1 MLFKTTEQHEAL
13 RAQIRAFAE
22 AEVKPQAFLMDK
34 ENLFPDEAI
43 KKLGKM
49 GLMGIPYPKEYG
61 GAGLDALSYAIAVE
75 ELSRVDG
82 GTGVILSA
90 HVSLGSW
97 PIFAYGTEEQK
108 QKYLVPLAKG
118 EKIGAFG
125 LTEPNAGSDAGG
137 TETTAVDKG
146 DHWLLNGG
154 KIFITNAPKADTY
167 VVFAV
172 TTPDIGTRGISAFIV
187 EKGWEGFSFGDHYD
201 KMGIRSSS
209 TAELIFNDVKVP
221 KENLLGKEGQGFKI
235 AMSTLDGGRIGIAAQ
250 ALGIAQGAYEA
261 AVEYA
266 KERVQFGK
274 PIGFNQ
280 SIGFKL
286 ADMATKLRCARLLI
300 YSAADLK
307 EHHEPY
313 GTESAMAKMYASDI
327 ALEVTNDAVQIFGG
341 TGFLKGMDVERM
353 YRDAKIT
360 TIYEGTNE
368 IQRVVISAAIM
379 GKPPKSESG
388 SSSRPKKPAPVTGVR
403 KRILLKEG
411 SAADQV
417 NALVEHLKKDG
428 HDFTVG
434 IPMDTPIS
442 QAERVVS
449 AGQGIGDKKNMKLV
463 EDVARAAGAAVGS
476 SRPVAETLK
485 YVPLDRYVGMSA
497 GQGIGDKKN
506 MKLVEDVARAAGAA
520 VGSSRPVAETL
531 KYVPLD
537 RYVGMSGQKFKGNL
551 YIACGISGAIQHLK
565 GIKDASTIVAIN
577 KNGNAPIFKNCDY
590 GIVGDVNEILPLLAA
605 ALDTGEK
612 QPAPPMV
619 KMKRPAPPKP
629 EPIGKRYVC
638 GGCGYEYVPELGDP
652 DAEVAPGTL
661 FENLPEE
668 WVCPECAEG
677 KDMFI
682 EA

>member
-1 MLFKTTEQHEAL
+1 MLFQTTAEHEQL
-13 RAQIRAFAE
+13 RAKIRAFAE
-22 AEVKPQAFLMDK
+22 EEIKPIAFSLDQ
-34 ENLFPDEAI
+34 ENRFPDEAV
-43 KKLGKM
+43 KKLGEM

-61 GAGLDALSYAIAVE
+61 GAGLDILSYAIAVE
-75 ELSRVDG
+75 ELARIDG
-82 GTGVILSA
+82 GSGVILSA
-90 HVSLGSW
+90 HVSLGSF
-97 PIFAYGTEEQK
+97 PIFAYGNEEQK

-118 EKIGAFG
+118 EKIAAFG

-137 TETTAVDKG
+137 TETTALDKG
-146 DHWLLNGG
+146 DYYLLNGG

-187 EKGWEGFSFGDHYD
+187 EKGWEGFEFGDHYD
-201 KMGIRSSS
+201 KLGIRSST

-221 KENLLGKEGQGFKI
+221 KENLLGKEGEGFKI

-250 ALGIAQGAYEA
+250 ALGIAQGAYEQA
-261 AVEYA
+261 LDYA

-274 PIGFNQ
+274 PIAAQQGI
-280 SIGFKL
+280 SFKL
-286 ADMATKLRCARLLI
+286 ADMATKLRCARFLV
-300 YSAADLK
+300 YSAAELK
-307 EHHEPY
+307 EAHSSYSMEA
-313 GTESAMAKMYASDI
+313 AMAKMYASDI

-368 IQRVVISAAIM
+368 IQRVVIASHIIGRMKKSSGGGGSRSAA
-379 GKPPKSESG
+379 
-388 SSSRPKKPAPVTGVR
+388 KKPAPIT
-403 KRILLKEG
+403 
-411 SAADQV
+411 
-417 NALVEHLKKDG
+417 G

-434 IPMDTPIS
+434 IPVDTPIA

-449 AGQGIGDKKNMKLV
+449 AGKGIGSRENMKLI
-463 EDVARAAGAAVGS
+463 EDLAKAAGAAIGS

-485 YVPLDRYVGMSA
+485 YVPL
-497 GQGIGDKKN
+497 N
-506 MKLVEDVARAAGAA
+506 
-520 VGSSRPVAETL
+520 
-531 KYVPLD
+531 

-565 GIKDASTIVAIN
+565 GIKDASAIVAIN

-590 GIVGDVNEILPLLAA
+590 GIVGDVAEILPLLTE
-605 ALDTGEK
+605 ALGTGEK

-619 KMKRPAPPKP
+619 KMKRPPVPKP
-629 EPIGKRYVC
+629 EPIGKSYVC
-638 GGCGYEYVPELGDP
+638 GGCGYEYIPEIGDE
-652 DAEVAPGTL
+652 DAEIAPGTL
-661 FENLPEE
+661 FEKLPED

-677 KDMFI
+677 KEQFI

>member
-1 MLFKTTEQHEAL
+1 MLFQTTQAHEEL
-13 RAQIRAFAE
+13 RAKIRAFAE
-22 AEVKPQAFLMDK
+22 EEVKPIAFMLDQQN
-34 ENLFPDEAI
+34 EFPAEAV
-43 KKLGKM
+43 KKLGQL
-49 GLMGIPYPKEYG
+49 GLMGIPYSKEYG
-61 GAGLDALSYAIAVE
+61 GAGLDVLSYAIAVE

-108 QKYLVPLAKG
+108 KKYLVPLAKG

-187 EKGWEGFSFGDHYD
+187 EKGWKGFEFGDHYD

-221 KENLLGKEGQGFKI
+221 KENLLGKEGEGFKI
-235 AMSTLDGGRIGIAAQ
+235 AMATLDGGRIGIAAQ

-261 AVEYA
+261 ALEYA
-266 KERVQFGK
+266 RERVQFGK
-274 PIGFNQ
+274 PIGFQ
-280 SIGFKL
+280 QAISFKL
-286 ADMATKLRCARLLI
+286 ADMATKLRCARMLV
-300 YSAADLK
+300 YSAAELK
-307 EHHEPY
+307 EHHAPY
-313 GTESAMAKMYASDI
+313 ASEAAMAKMYASDI

-368 IQRVVISAAIM
+368 IQRVVISSALL
-379 GKPPKSESG
+379 GKAPKSAG
-388 SSSRPKKPAPVTGVR
+388 SSKSVAKKPAPITGVR
-403 KRILLKEG
+403 KKQIYRGDAKE
-411 SAADQV
+411 SVA
-417 NALVEHLKKDG
+417 ALVEALKKDG

-434 IPMDTPIS
+434 IAADTPIA

-449 AGQGIGDKKNMKLV
+449 AGKGIGDRQNMKLI
-463 EDVARAAGAAVGS
+463 EDLAKAAGAAIGS

-485 YVPLDRYVGMSA
+485 YVPL
-497 GQGIGDKKN
+497 N
-506 MKLVEDVARAAGAA
+506 
-520 VGSSRPVAETL
+520 
-531 KYVPLD
+531 
-537 RYVGMSGQKFKGNL
+537 RYVGMSGQKFTGNL
-551 YIACGISGAIQHLK
+551 YIACGISGATQHLK
-565 GIKDASTIVAIN
+565 GIKDASTIVAVN

-590 GIVGDVNEILPLLAA
+590 GIVGDVNEVLPLLIA
-605 ALDTGEK
+605 ALETGEK
-612 QPAPPMV
+612 PPAPPMV
-619 KMKRPAPPKP
+619 KMKRPSAPKP
-629 EPIGKRYVC
+629 EPIGKRYIC
-638 GGCGYEYVPELGDP
+638 GGCGYEYIPEAGDE
-652 DAEVAPGTL
+652 DAEIAPGTL
-661 FENLPEE
+661 FDKLPED

-677 KDMFI
+677 KDQFI